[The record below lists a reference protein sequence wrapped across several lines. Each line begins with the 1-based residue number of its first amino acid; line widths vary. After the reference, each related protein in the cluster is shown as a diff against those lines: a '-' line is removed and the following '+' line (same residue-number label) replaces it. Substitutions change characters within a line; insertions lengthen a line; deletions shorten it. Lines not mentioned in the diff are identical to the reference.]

1 MSRGQKVVRSEVAEQ
16 DVIAFAGS
24 ASAVCAAILRFR
36 EGRLADKREFL
47 FHDTQ
52 DIAALRD
59 EFLPRYYL
67 EDTEFI
73 PKSIAVDEAPAGA
86 QHLQRLLSE
95 TKGVKVQL
103 YVPQRGDTDVY
114 KRQAVF

>member
-1 MSRGQKVVRSEVAEQ
+1 MAEQ

-73 PKSIAVDEAPAGA
+73 PKKHCRGRGACGRAAPAA
-86 QHLQRLLSE
+86 PFVRRQR
-95 TKGVKVQL
+95 V
-103 YVPQRGDTDVY
+103 
-114 KRQAVF
+114 